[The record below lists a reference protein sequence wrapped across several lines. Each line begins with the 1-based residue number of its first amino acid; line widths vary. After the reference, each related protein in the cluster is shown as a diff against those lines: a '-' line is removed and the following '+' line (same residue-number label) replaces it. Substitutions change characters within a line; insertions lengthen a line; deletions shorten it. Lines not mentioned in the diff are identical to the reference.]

1 MAIWMLL
8 GLIWLNI
15 ERKIIYLRLGLARNL
30 KLLGI
35 PAHKNDIG
43 LIESNKRTVK
53 EYELWGFSQVL
64 NVSYDDLFSGIE
76 AKLENDGWY
85 FLFYIV
91 IWIYC
96 NTKD

>member
-1 MAIWMLL
+1 
-8 GLIWLNI
+8 LN
-15 ERKIIYLRLGLARNL
+15 
-30 KLLGI
+30 LLGI

-76 AKLENDGWY
+76 AKLENDG
-85 FLFYIV
+85 
-91 IWIYC
+91 
-96 NTKD
+96 

>member
-1 MAIWMLL
+1 M
-8 GLIWLNI
+8 
-15 ERKIIYLRLGLARNL
+15 ARNL
-30 KLLGI
+30 NLLGI

-76 AKLENDGWY
+76 AKLENDG
-85 FLFYIV
+85 
-91 IWIYC
+91 
-96 NTKD
+96 